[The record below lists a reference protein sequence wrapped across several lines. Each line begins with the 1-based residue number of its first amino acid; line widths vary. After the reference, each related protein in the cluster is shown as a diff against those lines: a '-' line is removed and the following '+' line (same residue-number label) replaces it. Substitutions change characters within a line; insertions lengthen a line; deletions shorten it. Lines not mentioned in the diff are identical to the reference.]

1 MGRKGK
7 ATTNGS
13 ADGFFGIFSEEG
25 LNLHSNAREANF
37 RVCKPSF
44 TMVVEKQRNFFG
56 LKWKLRE
63 FRGLERGV
71 RAAGDRSAGNK
82 PSSAGRTPDQRP
94 DWECTRTARPS
105 KRHRGA
111 AAIEAE
117 KCQSSSKS
125 QIYHCTISG
134 FQLC

>member
-7 ATTNGS
+7 ATTKPGS

-105 KRHRGA
+105 TGARGG
-111 AAIEAE
+111 EGGRRGGQL
-117 KCQSSSKS
+117 KPKSSKPICS
-125 QIYHCTISG
+125 R
-134 FQLC
+134 